1 MKKLMGTLALVT
13 MANMAYADV
22 DMTAMHK
29 QLNIMNNIVRTSL
42 NEVGAESG
50 YGIGQLESLYLAGQG
65 VVFSMQTS
73 SHSRYSGGHPFRI
86 SAPHVPVAPVP
97 PVVSVIE
104 QEVVAEVEA
113 QEMVMR
119 TLETSAM
126 NYEQAIEAMEQAREI
141 AREIREQRRDVTYD
155 LRDVEREIRDKRYQ
169 EKHLAKDK
177 DALKELK
184 SEIKQLEKEQKSLR
198 EQKRALSKKNEQQ
211 SKLRK
216 EQLAKQKEIKQAYQ
230 AQVQLKFAETLCG
243 YGNSLKALPKGEK
256 ISLVVKRGGEQVK
269 SRYLDKVYIFNKSD
283 VLKCVV
289 DDIDAKSLL
298 AKATQYSF

>member
-1 MKKLMGTLALVT
+1 MGTLALVT
-13 MANMAYADV
+13 MTNMAYADV

-73 SHSRYSGGHPFRI
+73 SHSRYSGSHPFRI

-97 PVVSVIE
+97 PVASVIE

-141 AREIREQRRDVTYD
+141 AREIREQQRDVTYD

-177 DALKELK
+177 DALKFLLIDLSTYYVK
-184 SEIKQLEKEQKSLR
+184 DGDNR
-198 EQKRALSKKNEQQ
+198 EYNVIEPPLGLMALLSYINEQDFANKINDKMIK
-211 SKLRK
+211 SFIDFNSNDELVNLIKDFNPDVIGIRAMTFYRK
-216 EQLAKQKEIKQAYQ
+216 FFHDAIAHVRKNGITKPIIVGGPYPTASY
-230 AQVQLKFAETLCG
+230 T
-243 YGNSLKALPKGEK
+243 
-256 ISLVVKRGGEQVK
+256 VVLNLHK
-269 SRYLDKVYIFNKSD
+269 Y
-283 VLKCVV
+283 
-289 DDIDAKSLL
+289 
-298 AKATQYSF
+298 